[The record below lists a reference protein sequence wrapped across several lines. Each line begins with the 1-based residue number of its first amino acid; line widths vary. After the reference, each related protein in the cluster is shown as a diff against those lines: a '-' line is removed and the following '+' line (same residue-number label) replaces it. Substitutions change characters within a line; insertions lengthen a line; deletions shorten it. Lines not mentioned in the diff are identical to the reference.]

1 MFVSLVPPFNFTGV
15 RQSPVELFLLQHESA
30 SAVRVQSTH
39 HFSYRR
45 DRETS
50 KPVRSTSSSSYQHI
64 RSPHLRYGV
73 QRPIRHRHLPRRRED
88 TKTHNEFG
96 CGFVSSVFSGIF
108 SFARGEPGV
117 KLIISNS

>member
-1 MFVSLVPPFNFTGV
+1 MFVSIVPPFNSTGV

-64 RSPHLRYGV
+64 RSPHLRYCV
-73 QRPIRHRHLPRRRED
+73 QRPIRHRHCPGNRQRFKRRSHIRRDSHTE
-88 TKTHNEFG
+88 KY
-96 CGFVSSVFSGIF
+96 
-108 SFARGEPGV
+108 
-117 KLIISNS
+117 